1 MVYAEGAG
9 MYQEPEIIYR
19 TAQRQT
25 MTSYAP
31 PMSGRVDSDR
41 RTPLGWW
48 STAGD
53 LVGFTLLELLAS
65 PVLGIAVLVVAYS
78 LDLFRIISDL
88 CCQGANALNRKTR
101 KAQE

>member
-1 MVYAEGAG
+1 

-31 PMSGRVDSDR
+31 PMSSRVDSDR

-48 STAGD
+48 SAVGD
-53 LVGFTLLELLAS
+53 FVSFTLLKFLAS
-65 PVLGIAVLVVAYS
+65 PVLGIARLVVSFCLYA
-78 LDLFRIISDL
+78 FGVISDL
-88 CCQGANALNRKTR
+88 CRQGIER
-101 KAQE
+101 

>member
-1 MVYAEGAG
+1 MARLEEAM
-9 MYQEPEIIYR
+9 MYQEPETVYR

-25 MTSYAP
+25 MTNYAP
-31 PMSGRVDSDR
+31 PLCRRVDSDR

-48 STAGD
+48 STVGD

>member
-1 MVYAEGAG
+1 MVY
-9 MYQEPEIIYR
+9 R
-19 TAQRQT
+19 SAQRQT
-25 MTSYAP
+25 MTNYAP
-31 PMSGRVDSDR
+31 PLCRRVDSDR
-41 RTPLGWW
+41 RTTLGWW

-53 LVGFTLLELLAS
+53 LVGFTLLEFLAS
-65 PVLGIAVLVVAYS
+65 PVLGIAVLAVAYS